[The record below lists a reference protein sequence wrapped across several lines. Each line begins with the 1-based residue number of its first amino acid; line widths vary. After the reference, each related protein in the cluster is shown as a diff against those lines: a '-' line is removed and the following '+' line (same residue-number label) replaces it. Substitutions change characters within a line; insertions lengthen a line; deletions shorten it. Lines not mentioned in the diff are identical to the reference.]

1 MSPEERVAI
10 QTVVVETL
18 QAESQR
24 VPTLLIDTL
33 LSGDGYQ
40 LVHQILAQQ
49 AAAARQR
56 ADTLGELLRR
66 MTAAAT
72 PAEPP
77 AAEPPSPPPP
87 APAAGSPTIVPAPYP
102 RAGFG
107 RI

>member
-10 QTVVVETL
+10 QTVVMHVL
-18 QAESQR
+18 GAEKER

-33 LSGDGYQ
+33 LNGDGYQ

-49 AAAARQR
+49 AAAARQQ
-56 ADTLGELLRR
+56 ADTLSELLRR
-66 MTAAAT
+66 MTASAT

-77 AAEPPSPPPP
+77 PAEPAAP
-87 APAAGSPTIVPAPYP
+87 APPLGAATVPTPYP

-107 RI
+107 RG